1 MPIFSDL
8 LSKILY
14 VMSMRFRLP
23 YIILQYLLTH
33 SKVAVTG
40 EYCSWREVKQ
50 KMNKKSAMIM

>member
-23 YIILQYLLTH
+23 HIILQYLLTH
-33 SKVAVTG
+33 SKAAVTG
-40 EYCSWREVKQ
+40 EYCSWREVK
-50 KMNKKSAMIM
+50 